1 MGTQLTAK
9 RKIRFRIRRKIN
21 GTPELPR
28 LAVYKSNKYI
38 YCQIIDD
45 VNGKTLASAS
55 SKEFEGTSNV
65 ESAAKVGKMIAEKAG
80 SKNISNVVFDRGGNI
95 FHGRVKALADA
106 AREGGL
112 KF

>member
-55 SKEFEGTSNV
+55 SKEFEGTASV

-80 SKNISNVVFDRGGNI
+80 SKNISKVVFDRGGNI